1 MSNTNPPLTSPSTG
15 NNCSSSISPQQL
27 AKFCDDYLQADDFKD
42 YCPNGLQVDA
52 GKPIQRIITGVTACE
67 ALIDAA
73 IAAKADAIMVHH
85 GYFWKGE
92 PEPIV
97 GMKGKRIR
105 KLMQHGIS
113 LIAYHLPL
121 DAHPI
126 IGNNAVLAQSL
137 GLTIT
142 GALYPHESHPVG
154 NIATGKAQTA
164 ADLIKTITQVLA
176 REPLHI
182 ASGYEPSG
190 NNHSL
195 INQSYIDTEQSDPLM
210 VANDRFIAEDSTQT
224 NPKLIERIAICTGG
238 AQDMIEQA
246 ALMNCDAYISGE
258 ISERTTHSARELG
271 IDYFACGHHA
281 TERGGIKALG
291 ELVSKQLKIEVTFV
305 DIVNPA

>member
-1 MSNTNPPLTSPSTG
+1 MNQAHSSDSTG
-15 NNCSSSISPQQL
+15 PTANNSNNSVALSISAQAL
-27 AKFCDDYLQADDFKD
+27 AKFCDDYLDASSFKD
-42 YCPNGLQVDA
+42 YCPNGLQVD
-52 GKPIQRIITGVTACE
+52 GGRPIQRIITGVTACE

-73 IAAKADAIMVHH
+73 ITADADAIMVHH

-92 PEPIV
+92 PEPIT

-121 DAHPI
+121 DAHPVV
-126 IGNNAVLAQSL
+126 GNNAKLAESL

-142 GALYPHESHPVG
+142 GALYPHETHPVG
-154 NIATGKAQTA
+154 NIAIGKPQSAAELIETISQT
-164 ADLIKTITQVLA
+164 LK
-176 REPLHI
+176 RKPLHI
-182 ASGYEPSG
+182 ASDF
-190 NNHSL
+190 SL
-195 INQSYIDTEQSDPLM
+195 TGSDTDQSLVSSLKNDKTDPTL
-210 VANDRFIAEDSTQT
+210 STQT
-224 NPKLIERIAICTGG
+224 APKQIEHIAICTGG

-246 ALMNCDAYISGE
+246 AFMNCDAYISGE

-281 TERGGIKALG
+281 TERGGIQALG
-291 ELVSKQLKIEVTFV
+291 ELVAEEFNLPVTFV